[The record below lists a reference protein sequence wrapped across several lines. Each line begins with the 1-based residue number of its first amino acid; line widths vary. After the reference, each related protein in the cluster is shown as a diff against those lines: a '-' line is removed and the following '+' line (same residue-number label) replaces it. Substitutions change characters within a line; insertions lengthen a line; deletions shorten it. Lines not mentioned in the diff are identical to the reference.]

1 MKLPCCALL
10 MLSMACEKS
19 EGARPYGEL
28 ADVGL
33 PVPLTADLRA
43 HERVATGGWKGS
55 AAAPDA
61 VDPELTAAL
70 SEHGVRADS
79 LRSQLIARA
88 YCDREARCH
97 GTPGSETICR
107 EAAGE
112 HWRGWSALDDDPCL
126 DALLDAVSC
135 YAQAPC
141 GDTSACDEGV
151 ARHTALC
158 DLFETTA
165 RL

>member
-1 MKLPCCALL
+1 LL
-10 MLSMACEKS
+10 SIACEKS
-19 EGARPYGEL
+19 DGARPYGESD
-28 ADVGL
+28 AVAL
-33 PVPLTADLRA
+33 PVPLAADLRMKDP
-43 HERVATGGWKGS
+43 G
-55 AAAPDA
+55 APGAGQRDA
-61 VDPELTAAL
+61 DPVTVDPELTAAL

-97 GTPGSETICR
+97 GTPGSEAICR
-107 EAAGE
+107 ETAGE
-112 HWRGWSALDDDPCL
+112 HWRGWSAVDDDPCL

-141 GDTSACDEGV
+141 GDTSGCDEGV
-151 ARHTALC
+151 ARKTALC